1 MGLGHQHSREMG
13 PARRTL
19 TVETDQ
25 LSGSPNPA
33 FPADLQDAIRRRA
46 EEIYIQSGRIPGRD
60 VDNWAQAEREML
72 EQAATRNRRAAII
85 IRVNGVRY
93 VGEYLPE
100 LSDGYVP
107 GEFGVGSSVAVRLEG
122 DRMYIR
128 RSNGKEL
135 VTRIVRKNG

>member
-1 MGLGHQHSREMG
+1 MG
-13 PARRTL
+13 PARRIL

-25 LSGSPNPA
+25 LSSSPKPV
-33 FPADLQDAIRRRA
+33 FPADLHDAIRRRA

-60 VDNWAQAEREML
+60 VENWAKAEREIL
-72 EQAATRNRRAAII
+72 AQAQKRNRCAAIV
-85 IRVNGVRY
+85 IRVNGVKY

-100 LSDGYVP
+100 SSDGYVP

-122 DRMYIR
+122 EKMFVR

-135 VTRIVRKNG
+135 VTRIVRKGG

>member
-1 MGLGHQHSREMG
+1 MGLDHQHPREMG
-13 PARRTL
+13 SSEENI

-25 LSGSPNPA
+25 LGGSPNPA
-33 FPADLQDAIRRRA
+33 FQADLHDVIRRRA

-60 VDNWAQAEREML
+60 VENWAQAEREML
-72 EQAATRNRRAAII
+72 EQAATRNRRAAIV
-85 IRVNGVRY
+85 IRVKGVQY

-100 LSDGYVP
+100 SSDGYVP
-107 GEFGVGSSVAVRLEG
+107 GEIGVGSSVAVRLEG